1 MADWQ
6 RRLDMKDVW
15 ESGDIPLI
23 ARTAADRLE
32 ALAPFGS
39 YLDDE
44 KLDLVDELRGLADDS
59 EATIGDFNNVWD
71 RVYDW
76 ADTPLDSRFNGK
88 KVCWIAT
95 F

>member
-1 MADWQ
+1 
-6 RRLDMKDVW
+6 MKDVW
-15 ESGDIPLI
+15 DSGDIPLV

-32 ALAPFGS
+32 VLAPFGGN

-44 KLDLVDELRGLADDS
+44 KLDLVDELRALAED
-59 EATIGDFNNVWD
+59 EGATTSDFDNVWG

-76 ADTPLDSRFNGK
+76 ADTPLDSSFGGK
-88 KVCWIAT
+88 KVCWVAT